1 MEFPPRGYMKD
12 IMKIAMLAIVV
23 LALSPLAG
31 FWIVALVGAA
41 LALLPVGAVISAAFP
56 KAWKQIENSLSTR
69 THFLP
74 AA

>member
-1 MEFPPRGYMKD
+1 MGFPLREYMRD
-12 IMKIAMLAIVV
+12 IIKIAVFAIVV

-41 LALLPVGAVISAAFP
+41 LVLLPAGAVISAAFP
-56 KAWKQIENSLSTR
+56 KAWKQIENSLSSR

>member
-1 MEFPPRGYMKD
+1 MGFPPRGYMKD

-23 LALSPLAG
+23 LTLSPLVG

-41 LALLPVGAVISAAFP
+41 LVLLPVGAVISAAFP

>member
-31 FWIVALVGAA
+31 FWIVALVGAG
-41 LALLPVGAVISAAFP
+41 LVLLPVGAVISAAFP